1 MARTA
6 ILLQPQHADFQT
18 TSVGGSLDDLCRSVL
33 QTIAELSPCSEK
45 KLFIVAVNRDL
56 AASHHLS
63 LGDFEVRLHKSVQQ
77 LEEQGLLKIHGG
89 ELVLTEP
96 GNVPLEAQGDTA
108 LSPEPTK
115 EEIVAS
121 IRPTIADHETGQA
134 DGQTETP
141 QAQADE
147 CEGEADNQTI
157 TQPENGP
164 LEAQGNTDGTLDLTM
179 EEIVASIRQIIT
191 DFETGQADGPTAAP
205 QAEADEEGGSGI
217 NDVGRA
223 PNCRDATATVDEGE
237 ILDLQTELGGLETID
252 GDDQAMVEVTEAH
265 ENLDLEQPKP
275 STLEKALAASKAGQ
289 VSSSATLKTELSQ
302 FESAPQQAKPG
313 IDHESSFEDEREPVL
328 TREPEP
334 GSELVLTE
342 TAEMM
347 RDIVTVLLLLALAT
361 LSVMSWFDG
370 KLSGIAILMPFALLL
385 VGSAVWGW
393 RGLRR

>member
-6 ILLQPQHADFQT
+6 ILLQPQHADFRT

-33 QTIAELSPCSEK
+33 QIIAELSPCSEK

-56 AASHHLS
+56 AGSRHLS

-77 LEEQGLLKIHGG
+77 LEERGLLKIHGG

-96 GNVPLEAQGDTA
+96 GNGPLEAQGDAA
-108 LSPEPTK
+108 LSPEPTN
-115 EEIVAS
+115 EEVVAP
-121 IRPTIADHETGQA
+121 IRPTIADHETGQPK
-134 DGQTETP
+134 GQTETP
-141 QAQADE
+141 HAQADE

-157 TQPENGP
+157 MQPGNGP
-164 LEAQGNTDGTLDLTM
+164 LEAQGNTDRTLDPTM

-191 DFETGQADGPTAAP
+191 DFETGQANGQTADP
-205 QAEADEEGGSGI
+205 QAEADEKVGSGI

-223 PNCRDATATVDEGE
+223 PNCRDAAATVDEGE
-237 ILDLQTELGGLETID
+237 ILDLQTELAGLETID
-252 GDDQAMVEVTEAH
+252 VYDQAMVEVTDAH
-265 ENLDLEQPKP
+265 ENTDLEQLKP
-275 STLEKALAASKAGQ
+275 STLEKALATSKAEQ

-313 IDHESSFEDEREPVL
+313 IGHESSFDDQHESVL

-347 RDIVTVLLLLALAT
+347 RDIVMALLLLALAT

-370 KLSGIAILMPFALLL
+370 KRSGITVLMLFALLL

-393 RGLRR
+393 RSLRR